1 MKKFNSVPYD
11 SADYLK
17 TADDVIAYLEAS
29 LEEND
34 PEFFIYALSVVARS
48 KGMSE
53 ISQKTGLGRESLYI
67 ARPKTVAISC
77 RLRTPLRDCRV
88 AALLAMTSFFLT

>member
-17 TADDVIAYLEAS
+17 TGDDVIAYLEAS

-34 PEFFIYALSVVARS
+34 SEFFIYALGACRTKPVEAKKVWVESVFVQFR
-48 KGMSE
+48 GE
-53 ISQKTGLGRESLYI
+53 
-67 ARPKTVAISC
+67 
-77 RLRTPLRDCRV
+77 
-88 AALLAMTSFFLT
+88 

>member
-34 PEFFIYALSVVARS
+34 PEFFIYALGVAARS

-53 ISQKTGLGRESLYI
+53 ISQKTGLGRESLYKSFGEGKHP
-67 ARPKTVAISC
+67 RFETVYKVINALGLEF
-77 RLRTPLRDCRV
+77 RLQPHQKS
-88 AALLAMTSFFLT
+88 A